1 VPHSTRASCTKLGG
15 TKESPEVVA
24 ELAIGRTTFW
34 VSDEAPA
41 YGNHS
46 PESLDDCTVRLLLR
60 VEDPKA
66 IHARALTL
74 GAKQLAPVEQSH
86 GWLVGRISDPFGHH
100 RPGLRLW
107 DVGKS
112 ISDFAFGIA
121 G

>member
-1 VPHSTRASCTKLGG
+1 LSARRGRDAIEFHGAAFNARVLYKVGG

-34 VSDEAPA
+34 ASDEAPA

-60 VEDPKA
+60 AEDPKA

-86 GWLVGRISDPFGHH
+86 GWLVGRIFDPFGHH
-100 RPGLRLW
+100 RPGLRL
-107 DVGKS
+107 
-112 ISDFAFGIA
+112 
-121 G
+121 